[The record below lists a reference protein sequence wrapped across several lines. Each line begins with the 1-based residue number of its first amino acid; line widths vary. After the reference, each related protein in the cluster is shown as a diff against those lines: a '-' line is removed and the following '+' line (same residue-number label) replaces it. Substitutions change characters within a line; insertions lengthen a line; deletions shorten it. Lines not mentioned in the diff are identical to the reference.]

1 MDLTVELN
9 NHVLNIRA
17 AVIILHNNKFLV
29 HRNVNETYNALIGGR
44 VKAGES
50 SEETIKREIK
60 EELGKDVEVTGYCT
74 TIENFFNLKD
84 KEYHEILFVHFA
96 EFVEEEDKKI
106 EYTLKNIEGREYLE
120 YRWIDLDEIDNCV
133 IKPDAI
139 KNVLKNKSF
148 PCHVINDDR

>member
-1 MDLTVELN
+1 MDLTVELD

-60 EELGKDVEVTGYCT
+60 EELGKDVEVTGYCA
-74 TIENFFNLKD
+74 TIENFFNFKD

-139 KNVLKNKSF
+139 KKVLKNKSF